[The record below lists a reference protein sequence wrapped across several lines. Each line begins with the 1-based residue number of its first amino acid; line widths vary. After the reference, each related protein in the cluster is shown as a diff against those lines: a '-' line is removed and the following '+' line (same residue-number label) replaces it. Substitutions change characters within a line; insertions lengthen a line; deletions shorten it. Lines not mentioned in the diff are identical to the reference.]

1 MNDSLNDKNL
11 NFSVKKSAAGYIT
24 LFCIIAMILWSH
36 TLFFF
41 MALLFIYLL
50 TDITVN
56 GIHKKFP
63 DISRPFMLY
72 VFYFLL
78 IIIFLFIT
86 LKIIPNFFS
95 DFPRYLKQ
103 IEMETTRF
111 LQDLSQ
117 KYNWVIDFDV
127 TTLSSKKIFEESSKT
142 VKGFMIIFK
151 GLSKGFVFFVF
162 AVVLNF
168 LLFEGRDLIRISFT
182 SKEGSLLAYIFNFI
196 SIKIK
201 KFYFYFKKVM
211 GGQVIISLINTVITA
226 ILVFSIELPH
236 QITLIS
242 LVFLFGLLPVIGN
255 LFSNSILCITAFFA
269 QGIFATVLCLI
280 LLVGIHKLEY
290 FLNSKII
297 GSIVKLPMFITLM
310 ALLLGESFLGFPGI
324 IIAIPVVLFIKSEL
338 EEISYN

>member
-1 MNDSLNDKNL
+1 MNSLTDDHL
-11 NFSVKKSAAGYIT
+11 NFTVKKTVFGYIT
-24 LFCIIAMILWSH
+24 LFCVIALILWSH

-41 MALLFIYLL
+41 MAFLFIYLL

-72 VFYFLL
+72 VFYFFL
-78 IIIFLFIT
+78 IIVFLFIT
-86 LKIIPNFFS
+86 LKIIPDFFS

-103 IEMETTRF
+103 IETETTRF
-111 LQDLSQ
+111 LQGLSQ

-127 TTLSSKKIFEESSKT
+127 TTLTSQKMFEESSKT

-151 GLSKGFVFFVF
+151 GLSKGFIFFIF

-168 LLFEGRDLIRISFT
+168 LLFEGRDLIRISLT
-182 SKEGSLLAYIFNFI
+182 SKEGSLMAYLFTFI

-226 ILVFSIELPH
+226 ILIFSIDLPH
-236 QITLIS
+236 KITLLS
-242 LVFLFGLLPVIGN
+242 LIFIFGLLPVIGN
-255 LFSNSILCITAFFA
+255 LISNSILCITAFFD
-269 QGIFATVLCLI
+269 QGIFATALCLI

-297 GSIVKLPMFITLM
+297 GSIVNLPMFITLM

-324 IIAIPVVLFIKSEL
+324 ILAIPVVLFLRSEL
-338 EEISYN
+338 EEISC